1 MELDFKLII
10 SKGSNFFFLTDGT
23 VDIMVKGEWVD
34 SCVGGSKM
42 ILIFLME
49 TFMLKKI
56 GLAVFVKTQLTF
68 KVQL

>member
-23 VDIMVKGEWVD
+23 VDITVKDEWVD

>member
-23 VDIMVKGEWVD
+23 VDIMVKGEWVH
-34 SCVGGSKM
+34 SCAGGSKM